1 MYTPYLKKI
10 LSALLLFLATTEIN
24 AQTAGSSSEDSIRH
38 VVNNT
43 FIAMKESDTIL
54 LKTCFTEGALLQTF
68 APGKGGKTTIV
79 TETVSSFARSI
90 ASLPKG
96 MADEQVEFERI
107 QIDGHMAAVWAP
119 FNLFLNGKFYSCGV
133 NNIQLVRL
141 NNEWKIQY
149 ILDTRR
155 KDNCK

>member
-1 MYTPYLKKI
+1 MYTFSFKKI
-10 LSALLLFLATTEIN
+10 LPVLLLMLTTTAIS
-24 AQTAGSSSEDSIRH
+24 AQPAAASAEDSIRH
-38 VVNNT
+38 VVNTT

-96 MADEQVEFERI
+96 VADEQVVFERI
-107 QIDGHMAAVWAP
+107 QIDGPMAAVWAP
-119 FNLFLNGKFYSCGV
+119 FKLLLNGRFYSCGV

>member
-1 MYTPYLKKI
+1 MYTSCFKK
-10 LSALLLFLATTEIN
+10 LFPVLLLILAATEIN
-24 AQTAGSSSEDSIRH
+24 AQPAGSAAEDSIRH
-38 VVNNT
+38 IVNTT

-119 FNLFLNGKFYSCGV
+119 FKLFLNGKFYSCGV